1 MKEILKEK
9 ELSKKKAQEIQE
21 VLLRNQELEK
31 KKINDF
37 NEKQKQIQIKKEE
50 IEKKQKIENERK
62 LKENLE
68 KEEHIKET
76 LRRNERLEKEK
87 KEKILKLINKRE
99 ENTLNF
105 QRKRS
110 YENLLKAEEIQEYRI
125 IREERVKIIAR
136 LKENNR
142 NKLYKSLLQKSE
154 RLNEFKLMKLKIIE
168 KKKKIQKE
176 LSRKKHLYNQK
187 LQSLFS
193 NKGLTNRSVKI
204 IRKMFPDNEKI
215 NELIDS
221 YRSNN
226 LKKLRSLSQSN
237 LLNINNSISQSRETN
252 KSHINFQK
260 KIKKN
265 DNIIRNY
272 NDNTNISMNVIN
284 HSPNQFSFYL
294 TSIDNKKN
302 LNDKINIRNFFNQKN
317 NISIDS
323 NENIDNSFENNQS
336 KRSCDGNDKK
346 KFRKLKEEEIKKKV
360 NQFKKE

>member
-1 MKEILKEK
+1 
-9 ELSKKKAQEIQE
+9 
-21 VLLRNQELEK
+21 
-31 KKINDF
+31 
-37 NEKQKQIQIKKEE
+37 
-50 IEKKQKIENERK
+50 
-62 LKENLE
+62 
-68 KEEHIKET
+68 
-76 LRRNERLEKEK
+76 
-87 KEKILKLINKRE
+87 
-99 ENTLNF
+99 
-105 QRKRS
+105 
-110 YENLLKAEEIQEYRI
+110 
-125 IREERVKIIAR
+125 
-136 LKENNR
+136 
-142 NKLYKSLLQKSE
+142 
-154 RLNEFKLMKLKIIE
+154 
-168 KKKKIQKE
+168 
-176 LSRKKHLYNQK
+176 
-187 LQSLFS
+187 
-193 NKGLTNRSVKI
+193 
-204 IRKMFPDNEKI
+204 MFPDNEKI

-317 NISIDS
+317 SISIDS

-336 KRSCDGNDKK
+336 KRSYDGNDKK

-360 NQFKKE
+360 NQFKKELNKDLEGLILKEKEKEELRKQNLKNIKTQNEKKKLEKSYGIERIKASEEIIQKNEEIERKIKKYESNLRCGIIKN